1 MARVVALLLFAA
13 AALVQSV
20 TSQDKLQGG
29 NCIKVPTMCHDLI
42 KNYTHM
48 RLPNMLNQTRDTD
61 VSADLNLWYPLL
73 QSETCNA
80 GNQLKYF
87 LCFTYAPVCVDNDSV
102 KKLIAPCRSVCQTV
116 RYACEPVMRKNNYS
130 WPEVFDCDKKHR
142 FLDDAS
148 QMCISTMIL
157 NSMKPSPTAPPTVA
171 STASHSDKCS
181 CRKDYKGSRLRSL
194 YCRSHLVTRGRLVGK
209 NTVKSGSGKVYKF
222 HLNRVLRST
231 KGKKEDFVRK
241 TLSMTVF
248 NDKPTCR
255 CGKLLRS
262 RNAKKHSR
270 ANFFIMARREK
281 QRGEWQVDAI
291 GKWKYISSILKA
303 NRRKP
308 SISC

>member
-157 NSMKPSPTAPPTVA
+157 NSMKRMYIDVLVCMYVCNNNKSSVLCRAVKKIQVEHVQKGPTLRA
-171 STASHSDKCS
+171 KCG
-181 CRKDYKGSRLRSL
+181 C
-194 YCRSHLVTRGRLVGK
+194 
-209 NTVKSGSGKVYKF
+209 
-222 HLNRVLRST
+222 
-231 KGKKEDFVRK
+231 
-241 TLSMTVF
+241 
-248 NDKPTCR
+248 ND
-255 CGKLLRS
+255 
-262 RNAKKHSR
+262 
-270 ANFFIMARREK
+270 I
-281 QRGEWQVDAI
+281 I
-291 GKWKYISSILKA
+291 I
-303 NRRKP
+303 
-308 SISC
+308 